1 MITVESVLEQLAY
14 FLGAYDV
21 FPHIEQVPGRKEPLF
36 PGGFDEFLFSKGL
49 DEPKFRKQLKSPVK
63 VCPRCS
69 KSNGWT
75 LSICNGCGWNISLQA
90 LSFSNNVLMGF
101 VYGIRRAPFP
111 LIISVRY
118 ADEKFLVFDDLLKL
132 TSCHLNAI
140 PTDVYCPDWR
150 YLLLNPPK
158 GLELINSLR
167 RVAWEVVKTQF
178 LTNLSWKKKFF
189 KNYESLTEGN
199 FEELISYGMN
209 YPPSQSQLHLQVM

>member
-1 MITVESVLEQLAY
+1 
-14 FLGAYDV
+14 
-21 FPHIEQVPGRKEPLF
+21 
-36 PGGFDEFLFSKGL
+36 
-49 DEPKFRKQLKSPVK
+49 
-63 VCPRCS
+63 
-69 KSNGWT
+69 
-75 LSICNGCGWNISLQA
+75 
-90 LSFSNNVLMGF
+90 MGF

-209 YPPSQSQLHLQVM
+209 YPPSQSQLHLQVIMLPFLPFRCYLHNKNSGAMVKRFFPLSYLTASTFLFN